1 MEFKDYYKILGV
13 PRDADENTIKRA
25 YRELAKKYHP
35 DLNSGNK
42 AAEEKFREINEA
54 YEVLSDP
61 QKRAKYD
68 QLGANWEELS
78 QRVKY
83 TGPEAPFGFEFD
95 LGNAPFSEFFRVFF
109 GNGGFDIPGFT
120 QTGTRRAKKGQDI
133 NSTVEISLE
142 EAFRGSVRR
151 IEFSLGGKKRAL
163 EVKIP
168 PGIEP
173 GTKIR
178 LKGQGY
184 PSPSGGQPGD
194 LYLEVKIAPH
204 HLFQLK
210 GKDVYLEVPVTLTE
224 AVLGAK
230 IEIPSLKGKVI
241 LNIPPQ
247 TQNGTNFRLK
257 GLGLPPSGDQYVKVN
272 VVLPQNLTPEEMKIF
287 EELKK
292 FEKTNPRKN
301 LGF

>member
-1 MEFKDYYKILGV
+1 MEFKDYYKILNV

-35 DLNSGNK
+35 DLNPGNK

-68 QLGANWEELS
+68 QLGENWEELS

-120 QTGTRRAKKGQDI
+120 QSRTRRIRRGEDI
-133 NSTVEISLE
+133 NAALEISLE
-142 EAFRGSVRR
+142 EAFRGSTRT
-151 IEFSLGGKKRAL
+151 IEYSLGGKRRTL

-194 LYLEVKIAPH
+194 LFLEVKIAPH
-204 HLFQLK
+204 PYFQLK
-210 GKDVYLEVPVTLTE
+210 GKDIYLEVPITLTE

-247 TQNGTNFRLK
+247 TQNGTTFRLK

-272 VVLPQNLTPEEMKIF
+272 VVLPQDLTPEEMKLF
-287 EELKK
+287 GELKK
-292 FEKTNPRKN
+292 IEKTNPRKH
-301 LGF
+301 LGV